1 MEANA
6 LNSSGPEHVDS
17 SDPSEHEEDARAS
30 DSNEVDEADEDKLFH
45 QVIRD
50 NTSLHSIQVPCQVC
64 NPKHLYRLSLLYREC
79 SLNEMTS
86 KQLRCLHCLRCARVQ
101 IR

>member
-30 DSNEVDEADEDKLFH
+30 DSNEVDVADEDKLLH

-50 NTSLHSIQVPCQVC
+50 NTDTSSLQVPCQVC
-64 NPKHLYRLSLLYREC
+64 NPIYTYTGC
-79 SLNEMTS
+79 
-86 KQLRCLHCLRCARVQ
+86 RCRIGSVL
-101 IR
+101 